1 MPIINFGAI
10 HLPTF
15 FLVISVSLSVLL
27 VFLSY
32 RVDRFGK
39 DRKISFDLSIILML
53 SGFVGGR
60 LLHVFFEEWPY
71 YAEDLSR
78 ILEFWRGGFVF
89 YGGMIGAS
97 LAGFI
102 YLKLKKKNFLEWADF
117 FAPLFSLG
125 HALGRIGCLLSGCC
139 YGTTCAL
146 PWALEGRHPTAIYMI
161 VGELFI
167 FVLLLLYEK
176 YEKSPAG
183 HIFAKWVLLHSIL
196 RLNVEYFRDD
206 FRGAFFDIPPFGK
219 LSISQVISLILM
231 LCVFAFYIYGYIK
244 RRPEKVK

>member
-1 MPIINFGAI
+1 MMPIINFGSI

-15 FLVISVSLSVLL
+15 FLVISVSLSILL
-27 VFLSY
+27 ILLSY

-39 DRKISFDLSIILML
+39 DRKISFDLSIVLML

-60 LLHVFFEEWPY
+60 LLHVVFEEWPY

-78 ILEFWRGGFVF
+78 IFEFWRGGFVF

-97 LAGFI
+97 LAGFA
-102 YLKLKKKNFLEWADF
+102 YLKIKKQKFLEWADF
-117 FAPLFSLG
+117 FAPLFSLA

-139 YGTTCAL
+139 FGATCEL
-146 PWALEGRHPTAIYMI
+146 PWAMDGRHPTAIYMI
-161 VGELFI
+161 TGELFI

-206 FRGAFFDIPPFGK
+206 FRGAFFNVPPFGH

-231 LCVFAFYIYGYIK
+231 VCVLAFYIFGYLK
-244 RRPEKVK
+244 RRSQKS